1 MHKVV
6 NLMIILQVNLL

>member
-6 NLMIILQVNLL
+6 NNL

>member
-6 NLMIILQVNLL
+6 

>member
-6 NLMIILQVNLL
+6 KCYMHLCR

>member
-6 NLMIILQVNLL
+6 INTAEH